1 MMLAGTINMQDMRH
15 LNLFRRITGIST
27 RYVLKYNEM
36 LIFCVPKALLSK
48 AIGENARNLRKIKEI
63 LGKRIK
69 VIPIP
74 NGIQHAK
81 EFIEAIVSP
90 VQFKDIEVQGSEI
103 ILTAGKQS
111 KAALIG
117 RNKRRLNEM
126 QEIIKNFFGKDFRII

>member
-48 AIGENARNLRKIKEI
+48 AIGENARNLRKIKNI

-74 NGIQHAK
+74 KGIQHAK

-90 VQFKDIEVQGSEI
+90 VQFKDIEVKDSEI

-126 QEIIKNFFGKDFRII
+126 QEIIRNFFGKDFRII

>member
-1 MMLAGTINMQDMRH
+1 MLAGTINMQDMRH

-48 AIGENARNLRKIKEI
+48 AIGENARNLRKIKNI

-74 NGIQHAK
+74 KGIQHAK

-90 VQFKDIEVQGSEI
+90 VQFKDIEVKDSEI

-126 QEIIKNFFGKDFRII
+126 QEIIRNFFGKDFRII